1 MKKTLSRRSFLKAM
15 GVAGAGMMLPGTVQ
29 AAQQGGELAT
39 LHDLFECVGC
49 GECVAACKES
59 NAAKFPEPKKPF
71 PKMYPPRV
79 KVADWSGKRDVDD
92 RLTPYNW
99 LFIQSAE
106 VEYEGKS
113 YEVHAPRRC
122 MHCQNPPCANLCPWG
137 ACAKEDKGIVRI
149 NDSICLGGSKCRSV
163 CPWNIPQRQTGVGLY
178 LDLMPS
184 FAGNGVMYKC
194 DRCYQLVAHGEVPA
208 CISNC
213 PYDVQIIGPRE
224 EIVKKAHELAEA
236 KGGFIFGEKE
246 NGGTNT
252 LYVSPV
258 PFELLDKHIET
269 GPGRPAFGNPP
280 DKLANEANLVYAA
293 LLAPIAGVAAG
304 ALKLGRKLTVK
315 ESSEQKDK

>member
-1 MKKTLSRRSFLKAM
+1 MKCTR
-15 GVAGAGMMLPGTVQ
+15 PD
-29 AAQQGGELAT
+29 AA
-39 LHDLFECVGC
+39 
-49 GECVAACKES
+49 
-59 NAAKFPEPKKPF
+59 
-71 PKMYPPRV
+71 
-79 KVADWSGKRDVDD
+79 
-92 RLTPYNW
+92 
-99 LFIQSAE
+99 
-106 VEYEGKS
+106 
-113 YEVHAPRRC
+113 

-178 LDLMPS
+178 LDLLPS
-184 FAGNGVMYKC
+184 LAGNGVMYKC
-194 DRCYQLVAHGEVPA
+194 DRCYQLVAKGETPA

-236 KGGFIFGEKE
+236 KGGFIFGETE

-258 PFELLDKHIET
+258 PFDLFDKHSEK

-293 LLAPIAGVAAG
+293 LLAPVAGVAAG
-304 ALKLGRKLTVK
+304 ALKLGKKLT
-315 ESSEQKDK
+315 QKDSPDKEEK

>member
-1 MKKTLSRRSFLKAM
+1 
-15 GVAGAGMMLPGTVQ
+15 MLPGTVQ

-178 LDLMPS
+178 LDLLPS
-184 FAGNGVMYKC
+184 LAGNGVMYKC
-194 DRCYQLVAHGEVPA
+194 DRCYQLVGQGRGHRPA
-208 CISNC
+208 SATAPMTCRSS
-213 PYDVQIIGPRE
+213 VPRE

-236 KGGFIFGEKE
+236 KGGFIFGETE

-258 PFELLDKHIET
+258 PFDLFDKHSEK

-293 LLAPIAGVAAG
+293 LLAPVAGVAAG
-304 ALKLGRKLTVK
+304 ALKLGKKADPEGFSR
-315 ESSEQKDK
+315 